1 MAYLRVYTQNMNPKI
16 TTDQKIDQIQEVLVD
31 LVKLAGKTADDL
43 SELKQDVTELKQDV
57 ADIQNEQERQGKKLD
72 QIASFTH
79 FTSGAF
85 VA

>member
-1 MAYLRVYTQNMNPKI
+1 MNPKI

-43 SELKQDVTELKQDV
+43 SDPKQDVTELKQDV